1 MKDTLKMIGAIVLA
15 LLLTLVLV
23 VPSFTQVIGQGA
35 KFLFDT
41 VTGALK
47 VYVVTL
53 IGGEHVDPVEANGYV
68 RTVGGILRTTQLVG
82 TGGIPTTAT
91 DATSATFS
99 LPMNTAI
106 TFHGVETCTGTCTQ
120 VQSIYGT
127 SINNTT
133 VATSQLLGTI
143 TLNNTTN
150 ANATLT
156 VTTKWPYVF
165 VVTSGTGG
173 TTPLALLN
181 ATY

>member
-1 MKDTLKMIGAIVLA
+1 MKEKLKVYGLVAAALVLSLA
-15 LLLTLVLV
+15 LTS
-23 VPSFTQVIGQGA
+23 PAFTQVIGQGA

-41 VTGALK
+41 TTGALK

-53 IGGEHVDPVEANGYV
+53 VGGEHVDPIEGNGYV

-82 TGGIPTTAT
+82 TGGVPSTASDATTAT
-91 DATSATFS
+91 FS
-99 LPMNTAI
+99 FPVGTAL
-106 TFHGVETCTGTCTQ
+106 TLHAVETCTGTCTQ
-120 VQSIYGT
+120 VQNIYGT

-133 VATSQLLGTI
+133 VATSRLLGTI

-150 ANATLT
+150 ATADLT
-156 VTTKWPYVF
+156 ITTKWPYIF